1 MTKLYLA
8 VLLSVFL
15 IPTAAWAEGFKGA
28 ALVDVNCSTKV
39 KADPDAHTRACALQC
54 QKSGF
59 GIITPD
65 GKFLKFDAKGNTQAV
80 QLLSKSA
87 KTDHLRADVTGK
99 VTGETIAVQSL
110 SLE

>member
-1 MTKLYLA
+1 MKKLYLA
-8 VLLSVFL
+8 VLVSIFV
-15 IPTAAWAEGFKGA
+15 IPATAWAEGFKNV
-28 ALVDVNCSTKV
+28 ALVDVNCSEKA

-54 QKSGF
+54 RKSGF

-65 GKFLKFDAKGNTQAV
+65 GKFLKFDAKGNTQAL

-87 KTDHLRADVTGK
+87 KTDHLRADVTGG
-99 VTGETIAVQSL
+99 VTGGTIAVQSL